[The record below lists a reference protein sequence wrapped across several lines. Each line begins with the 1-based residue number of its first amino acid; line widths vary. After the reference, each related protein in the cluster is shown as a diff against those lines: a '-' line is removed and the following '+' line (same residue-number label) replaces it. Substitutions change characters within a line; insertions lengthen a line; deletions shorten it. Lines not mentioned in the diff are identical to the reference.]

1 MKMLINKNKGITLVE
16 VVLVMSF
23 MAVLFGISILSFS
36 NLERRNQL
44 ELFATEIKSTIYQ
57 ARSQTVNGI
66 QSAVYLDSGRYV
78 LFRGE
83 TFSESDPQNQEK
95 TLPSTL
101 QITSINLPNQTAT
114 FIKISGYLNNFS
126 SPSNFTL
133 QDTITAQ
140 TRIISINKL
149 GIVNI
154 E

>member
-1 MKMLINKNKGITLVE
+1 TMVE

-36 NLERRNQL
+36 NLERKNQL

-57 ARSQTVNGI
+57 AKSQTINGI
-66 QSAVYLDSGRYV
+66 QSALYLDSSRYV

-83 TFSESDPQNQEK
+83 TFSPTDPENQEK

-101 QITSINLPNQTAT
+101 QIVDINLPNQTAT
-114 FIKISGYLNNFS
+114 FVKVSGYLNNYS

-133 QDTITAQ
+133 RDITTGQ
-140 TRIISINKL
+140 SKLISINKL